1 MSDKSLEEQIRVAS
15 RIELSSY
22 RNRRIDALAEQV
34 GAREAALREID
45 RLTEDYPDHYLG
57 QIARAA
63 LTPEDTDAQ
72 A

>member
-34 GAREAALREID
+34 GARETALREID

-57 QIARAA
+57 QIARAT
-63 LTPEDTDAQ
+63 LTPEDTDD
-72 A
+72 